1 MRLVFIA
8 LALLLTLPVTRS
20 AQAEYRV
27 FRLVI
32 KDVETKAQREVLS
45 TLDPF
50 QYVGYFPLKPGEG
63 IDYVDTWRCFEDN
76 GHFANYCPSPK
87 TRSTASATP
96 PTSK

>member
-45 TLDPF
+45 TLTISIRR
-50 QYVGYFPLKPGEG
+50 VL
-63 IDYVDTWRCFEDN
+63 
-76 GHFANYCPSPK
+76 
-87 TRSTASATP
+87 STQAR
-96 PTSK
+96 